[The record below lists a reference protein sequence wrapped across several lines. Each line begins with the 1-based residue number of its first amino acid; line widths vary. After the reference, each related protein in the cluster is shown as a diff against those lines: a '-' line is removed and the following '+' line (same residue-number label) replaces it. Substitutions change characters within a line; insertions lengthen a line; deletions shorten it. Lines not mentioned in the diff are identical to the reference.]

1 MKVLPDA
8 EQRGVVVFKVWK
20 SLDYRPRLVVSF
32 GLIAAGLVVQLVT
45 ESFWTGVGPVLA
57 GNLLLLVS
65 GYDNRVDFGA
75 FQHDTHWERV
85 EMERLERLQELDK
98 MMRKWDADVLD
109 VTSGRGAFVG
119 FLVAAGLAAGA
130 IFFDGDA
137 RILFLD
143 GLVLLVPHWVTG
155 VRSILRKPK
164 LMVRVD
170 TIRSALDSTA
180 DLLGPH
186 TVEPMML
193 LRGGEDPEA
202 AKLPEDVKF
211 KVDIAGHHEDFLGL
225 YGQVVI
231 NDVQGK
237 SYPYFY
243 VVIVAKDGH
252 GLREMEDGFLAPE
265 GMTAEFTRQDNVEV
279 FVLRQKT
286 TKTSGYHTT
295 SGKAVQILREGL
307 AVAESVAAMPGGG
320 RSPKSSA

>member
-1 MKVLPDA
+1 MRVLPDT
-8 EQRGVVVFKVWK
+8 EQRGVVVFRVWK
-20 SLDYRPRLVVSF
+20 SLDYRPRLLVSF
-32 GLIAAGLVVQLVT
+32 GLIAAGLVIQLVT
-45 ESFWTGVGPVLA
+45 ESFWAGVAPLLA

-65 GYDNRVDFGA
+65 GYDNRVDFGK

-85 EMERLERLQELDK
+85 EMERLDQLVELDRK
-98 MMRKWDADVLD
+98 MRKWDADVLD

-119 FLVAAGLAAGA
+119 LLVAAGLAAGA
-130 IFFDGDA
+130 WYFDGDA
-137 RILFLD
+137 RILFGD
-143 GLVLLVPHWVTG
+143 GLVLLIPHWVTG

-170 TIRSALDSTA
+170 IIRSVLDATA
-180 DLLGPH
+180 DLLDPH
-186 TVEPMML
+186 TVELMML

-243 VVIVAKDGH
+243 VVIVAKDGY
-252 GLREMEDGFLAPE
+252 GLREVEDGFQAPK
-265 GMTAEFTRQDNVEV
+265 GMTAEFSRQDNVEV
-279 FVLRQKT
+279 FVLRQHT

-295 SGKAVQILREGL
+295 SGKAAQILREGFG
-307 AVAESVAAMPGGG
+307 VAEQVAGGPG
-320 RSPKSSA
+320 A